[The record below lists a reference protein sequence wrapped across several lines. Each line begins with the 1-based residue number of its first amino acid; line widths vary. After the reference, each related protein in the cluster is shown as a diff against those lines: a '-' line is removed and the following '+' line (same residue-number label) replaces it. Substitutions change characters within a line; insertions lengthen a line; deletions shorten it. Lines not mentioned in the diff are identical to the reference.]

1 MIKFP
6 SVVPRLRATRRD
18 DDEGR
23 RRVEVTFRKGAG
35 SLQTL
40 TLTRRDEPNHARV
53 RRRRRDDGVS
63 RTTRDATTTTVCAHS
78 RDDNGNDDEGED
90 APEEFGRRESVV

>member
-35 SLQTL
+35 SLQ